1 MNHVA
6 QKRIDHVEQ
15 QMERRR
21 AKAAEFDLP
30 VDEPPL
36 PVQEPKE
43 KTGKKPMR
51 PDVFVEES
59 RKQQRQEAG
68 REASD
73 GPDILAVR
81 PENPAQVEVPE
92 QEELPKKLPPLNLDE
107 LRREEPPLVVPNR
120 TRPEE
125 AADSQEEEPEK
136 PVFTPH
142 PGSARPHF
150 SRARGCVFIGGQR
163 GK

>member
-1 MNHVA
+1 M
-6 QKRIDHVEQ
+6 
-15 QMERRR
+15 
-21 AKAAEFDLP
+21 
-30 VDEPPL
+30 
-36 PVQEPKE
+36 
-43 KTGKKPMR
+43 
-51 PDVFVEES
+51 
-59 RKQQRQEAG
+59 
-68 REASD
+68 
-73 GPDILAVR
+73 R

-150 SRARGCVFIGGQR
+150 SRARGCVFIGGQC
-163 GK
+163 GQ